1 MEILNLQQII
11 WQAVN
16 FLVLYFVIAKFVVPP
31 TKKFMAQREK
41 EIHDGL
47 ANAEKVKKQLA
58 ESRKEQEEI
67 LAAAR
72 AEGKTLIDE
81 MRVKA
86 DELSKKMM
94 EEARVQAQDE
104 VSRIVAKAEADLDKK
119 RSEMDTHVIHLAKAV
134 AEKALADSITTE
146 MHHEILKKQ
155 LEQVKT
161 ARIQG

>member
-1 MEILNLQQII
+1 MEILNLQQIV
-11 WQAVN
+11 WQALN

-41 EIHDGL
+41 EIQDGL
-47 ANAEKVKKQLA
+47 SNAEKVKKQLSEA
-58 ESRKEQEEI
+58 RKEHEEV
-67 LAAAR
+67 LATAR

-81 MRVKA
+81 MRTKA

-94 EEARVQAQDE
+94 EEARAQAQEE

-119 RSEMDTHVIHLAKAV
+119 RADLDTQVIHLAKTV

-155 LEQVKT
+155 LEHVKK
-161 ARIQG
+161 ARLQG